1 VTTSD
6 TMSAADF
13 NAMQASAKRSKYGNR
28 KVERD
33 GYKFDSIAEANH
45 YVDLKLRLDAGDITD
60 LELQPVFPLVVNG
73 VIVAQYRADFSYV
86 DADGVRH
93 VEDVKGVRTSTYRL
107 KAKMVRAI
115 YGIEIEEVSA

>member
-1 VTTSD
+1 
-6 TMSAADF
+6 
-13 NAMQASAKRSKYGNR
+13 
-28 KVERD
+28 
-33 GYKFDSIAEANH
+33 
-45 YVDLKLRLDAGDITD
+45 
-60 LELQPVFPLVVNG
+60 VFPLVVNG